1 VVIGRSA
8 PITGAFETMKQR
20 KTLLTA
26 TGRAFAFLLLNLC
39 LLPVIW
45 LLVDAMIG
53 GAQ

>member
-1 VVIGRSA
+1 
-8 PITGAFETMKQR
+8 MKQQR
-20 KTLLTA
+20 NIPNA
-26 TGRAFAFLLLNLC
+26 IWRALAFLGLHLL

>member
-1 VVIGRSA
+1 
-8 PITGAFETMKQR
+8 MKQR
-20 KTLLTA
+20 NTLLAT